1 VIERALVF
9 SETRRAS
16 QSIKTR
22 AGAGVLAPA
31 LVRCFVCYV
40 VLSRDLPVVAEAPV
54 IIVVEAPVIV
64 AEVVIVVIVAVAYD
78 FQDTQLTGRGVQC
91 FAKL

>member
-1 VIERALVF
+1 
-9 SETRRAS
+9 
-16 QSIKTR
+16 
-22 AGAGVLAPA
+22 
-31 LVRCFVCYV
+31 VCYV

-64 AEVVIVVIVAVAYD
+64 AEVVIVIVAVAYD
-78 FQDTQLTGRGVQC
+78 FQDTQLTGRGVQR

>member
-1 VIERALVF
+1 
-9 SETRRAS
+9 
-16 QSIKTR
+16 
-22 AGAGVLAPA
+22 
-31 LVRCFVCYV
+31 VCYV

-54 IIVVEAPVIV
+54 II

-91 FAKL
+91 LAKL

>member
-1 VIERALVF
+1 M
-9 SETRRAS
+9 
-16 QSIKTR
+16 
-22 AGAGVLAPA
+22 
-31 LVRCFVCYV
+31 CYV

-78 FQDTQLTGRGVQC
+78 FQDTQLTGRGVQ
-91 FAKL
+91 

>member
-1 VIERALVF
+1 MVERALVF

-54 IIVVEAPVIV
+54 II

-91 FAKL
+91 LAKL